1 MVAVVVEVSVAQ
13 YSRNLGSRP
22 SCTLEVASEGTTLSS
37 LEIVALRQ
45 GDCEDDIA
53 GLPRDGGGGADVPR
67 VPGRHARLP
76 GHGAPSPGA
85 GRGRRGGGLV
95 ADRARGQ
102 GRGRGGARDVEY
114 LRPPAAARPDEKVC
128 PCFNS

>member
-1 MVAVVVEVSVAQ
+1 M
-13 YSRNLGSRP
+13 
-22 SCTLEVASEGTTLSS
+22 ASEGTTLSS

-67 VPGRHARLP
+67 VPGSHSRLP
-76 GHGAPSPGA
+76 GHGAPPSGA

>member
-1 MVAVVVEVSVAQ
+1 MAQ

-37 LEIVALRQ
+37 LEIVAFIET

-76 GHGAPSPGA
+76 GHGAPPSGA

-128 PCFNS
+128 PCFKVQ